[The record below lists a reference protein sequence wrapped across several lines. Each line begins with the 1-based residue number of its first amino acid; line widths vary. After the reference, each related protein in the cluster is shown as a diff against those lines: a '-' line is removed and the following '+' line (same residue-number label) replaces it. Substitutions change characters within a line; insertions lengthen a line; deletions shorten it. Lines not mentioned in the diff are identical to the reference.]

1 MERGVRSRELGERAL
16 MALAAALLL
25 GCGSERVP
33 AVEAKGST
41 PATVR
46 VTTATAAEQEW
57 PATYET
63 TGTVRARTT
72 STISSK
78 LMSYVQQVTAQVGDH
93 VREHQ
98 VLIVLD
104 GREADTGHHR
114 VEAALEELKGAIP
127 EADHAVA
134 AAKSNLDLAEITHR
148 RMEDLR
154 AKTSISAQEFD
165 ESGARLK
172 AAQAAWEMA
181 RARRTQI
188 DSKLTQVE
196 QEIRAAAVMQGY
208 SRIEAPF
215 AGVVITRSV
224 EPGNLAAPGAPLLTI
239 EREGAYRLEVSVDE
253 SRLPG
258 VKVGRAVEVSLD
270 PLGRKLTARVA
281 EVAPSVDAASR
292 SYLVKIDLPAT
303 PEIRSGMFGRALFA
317 LPARRVTAIPAAS
330 LIERGQLQSV
340 FVVEHGAARS
350 RLVTIGTRTKDAVEV
365 LSGLRAGEQI
375 VAPVPAGLEDGAKVE
390 AGK

>member
-57 PATYET
+57 PATYEA

>member
-1 MERGVRSRELGERAL
+1 

-46 VTTATAAEQEW
+46 VTAATAAEQEW
-57 PATYET
+57 PATYEA

-188 DSKLTQVE
+188 DSKLAQVE

>member
-1 MERGVRSRELGERAL
+1 

-57 PATYET
+57 PATYEA

-188 DSKLTQVE
+188 DSKLAQVE

>member
-1 MERGVRSRELGERAL
+1 

-46 VTTATAAEQEW
+46 VTAATAAEQEW
-57 PATYET
+57 PATYEA

-330 LIERGQLQSV
+330 LIELGQLQSV

>member
-1 MERGVRSRELGERAL
+1 

-25 GCGSERVP
+25 GCGSESVP

-57 PATYET
+57 PATYEA

-330 LIERGQLQSV
+330 LIELGQLQSV

>member
-1 MERGVRSRELGERAL
+1 MERGVRSKELGERAL

-57 PATYET
+57 PATYEA

-134 AAKSNLDLAEITHR
+134 AAKSNLDLAETTHR